1 MKLGTILVPHDFSS
15 HSDAALKRAVD
26 LARTAKAR
34 IHLLH
39 AYAWPVNG
47 VMPYDMAMPAGVW
60 DAIREGTLEKLE
72 EVRKGVVAQG
82 IEANAEASSLLPVE
96 AIVGAATKLHA
107 DLIVLGT
114 RGLTGVKHIVLGSV
128 AERTVRHAP
137 CPVLAVKEGD
147 PGGALRRLVVATDFS
162 TSGDH
167 ARDVGVSLA
176 KQLGAEVHLVHAF
189 DIPLALVTPYEVAV
203 PDGLIREAREAARKK
218 LDRALEEVRAKG
230 VKATGH
236 LAEVPAAPAIAD
248 LAAELKADLVVIGT
262 HGRTGLKHVLLGSV
276 AERTLRLSPCAVL
289 AVKPADHQLDA

>member
-1 MKLGTILVPHDFSS
+1 V
-15 HSDAALKRAVD
+15 
-26 LARTAKAR
+26 
-34 IHLLH
+34 
-39 AYAWPVNG
+39 
-47 VMPYDMAMPAGVW
+47 MPAGVW
-60 DAIREGTLEKLE
+60 DAIREGTIEKLE
-72 EVRKGVVAQG
+72 EVRQAVAQQG
-82 IEANAEASSLLPVE
+82 VTAEAEASSMLPVE
-96 AIVGAATKLHA
+96 AISAAATRTRA

-128 AERTVRHAP
+128 AERTVRLAP

-147 PGGALRRLVVATDFS
+147 PGGPLRRIVVATDFS
-162 TSGDH
+162 EPGDH
-167 ARDVGVSLA
+167 ARDVGVALA
-176 KQLGAEVHLVHAF
+176 KQVGAEVHLVHAF

-218 LDRALEEVRAKG
+218 LDRALDEVKAKG

-248 LAAELKADLVVIGT
+248 LAKELKADLVVIGT

-289 AVKPADHQLDA
+289 TVKPKDHQLDA

>member
-15 HSDAALKRAVD
+15 HSDAAVKRAVD
-26 LARTAKAR
+26 LAKTAKAR

-60 DAIREGTLEKLE
+60 DGIREGTLEKLE
-72 EVRKGVVAQG
+72 EVRKGVTQQG
-82 IEANAEASSLLPVE
+82 VTAEAEASALLPVE
-96 AIVGAATKLHA
+96 AITETAKRVRA

-128 AERTVRHAP
+128 AERTVRVAP

-147 PGGALRRLVVATDFS
+147 PGGPLRRIVIATDFS
-162 TSGDH
+162 EPGDH
-167 ARDVGVSLA
+167 ARDVGVGLA
-176 KQLGAEVHLVHAF
+176 KELGADVHLVHAF

-218 LDRALEEVRAKG
+218 LDRALDAVRAKG
-230 VKATGH
+230 VQASGH

-248 LAAELKADLVVIGT
+248 LAKEVKADLIVMGT

>member
-1 MKLGTILVPHDFSS
+1 MKLGTILVPHDFST

-26 LARTAKAR
+26 LAKASKAR

-47 VMPYDMAMPAGVW
+47 VMPYDMVMPSGVW

-72 EVRKGVVAQG
+72 EIRNGLVQQGVAA
-82 IEANAEASSLLPVE
+82 ETEASSLLPVE
-96 AIVGAATKLHA
+96 AITATAARLPA

-128 AERTVRHAP
+128 AERTVRVAP

-147 PGGALRRLVVATDFS
+147 PGGPLKRVVVATDFS
-162 TSGDH
+162 KPGDH

-176 KQLGAEVHLVHAF
+176 KELGAEVHLVHAF

-218 LDRALEEVRAKG
+218 LDRALDEVRAKG

-248 LAAELKADLVVIGT
+248 LAKELKADLVVIGT
-262 HGRTGLKHVLLGSV
+262 HGRTGLRHVLLGSV
-276 AERTLRLSPCAVL
+276 AERTLRLAPCAVL
-289 AVKPADHQLDA
+289 AVKPADHQLDG

>member
-1 MKLGTILVPHDFSS
+1 MQLGTILVPYDFSS
-15 HSDAALKRAVD
+15 HSEAALKRAVD
-26 LARTAKAR
+26 LAKASKAKL
-34 IHLLH
+34 HLLH

-47 VMPYDMAMPAGVW
+47 VMPYDMVMPAGVW
-60 DAIREGTLEKLE
+60 DAIREGTIEKLE
-72 EVRKGVVAQG
+72 EVRQGVAQQG
-82 IEANAEASSLLPVE
+82 VTAEAEASSMLPVE
-96 AIVGAATKLHA
+96 AISATAARIRA

-114 RGLTGVKHIVLGSV
+114 RGLTGLKHIVLGSV
-128 AERTVRHAP
+128 AERTVRLAP

-147 PGGALRRLVVATDFS
+147 PGGPLRRIVVATDFS
-162 TSGDH
+162 EPGDH
-167 ARDVGVSLA
+167 ARDVGVGLA
-176 KQLGAEVHLVHAF
+176 KQVGAEVHLVHAF

-218 LDRALEEVRAKG
+218 LDRALDEVKAKG

-248 LAAELKADLVVIGT
+248 LAKELKADLVVIGT

-289 AVKPADHQLDA
+289 TVKPKDHQLDA

>member
-1 MKLGTILVPHDFSS
+1 MKLGSILVPYDFSS
-15 HSDAALKRAVD
+15 HSEAALKRAVD
-26 LARTAKAR
+26 LAKASKAR
-34 IHLLH
+34 LHLLH

-47 VMPYDMAMPAGVW
+47 VMPYDMVMPAGVW

-72 EVRKGVVAQG
+72 EVRKGVAQQG
-82 IEANAEASSLLPVE
+82 VSAECEASSLLPVE
-96 AIVGAATKLHA
+96 AIGEAAARVHA

-128 AERTVRHAP
+128 AERTVRLAP
-137 CPVLAVKEGD
+137 CPVLAVKDGD
-147 PGGALRRLVVATDFS
+147 PGGPLRRIVVATDFS
-162 TSGDH
+162 EPGDH

-176 KQLGAEVHLVHAF
+176 KEVGAEVHLIHAF

-218 LDRALEEVRAKG
+218 LDHALEAVRALG

-248 LAAELKADLVVIGT
+248 LAAELKADLVVVGT

-276 AERTLRLSPCAVL
+276 AERTLRLAPCAVL
-289 AVKPADHQLDA
+289 TVKPADHQLA

>member
-26 LARTAKAR
+26 LAKASKAR

-47 VMPYDMAMPAGVW
+47 VMPYDMVMPSGVW

-72 EVRKGVVAQG
+72 EIRKDLAKQGVGA
-82 IEANAEASSLLPVE
+82 EAEASSLLPVE
-96 AIVGAATKLHA
+96 AITATAARLRA

-128 AERTVRHAP
+128 AERTVRLAP

-147 PGGALRRLVVATDFS
+147 PGGPLKRVLVATDFS
-162 TSGDH
+162 KPGDH
-167 ARDVGVSLA
+167 ARDVGVALA
-176 KQLGAEVHLVHAF
+176 KQVGADVHLVHAF

-218 LDRALEEVRAKG
+218 LDLALDEVRAKG

-248 LAAELKADLVVIGT
+248 LAKELNADLVVIGT
-262 HGRTGLKHVLLGSV
+262 HGRTGLRHVLLGSV
-276 AERTLRLSPCAVL
+276 AERTLRLAPCAVL
-289 AVKPADHQLDA
+289 TVKPADHQLDG

>member
-15 HSDAALKRAVD
+15 HSEAALKRAID
-26 LARTAKAR
+26 LAKASKAR

-47 VMPYDMAMPAGVW
+47 VMPYDMVMPSGVW

-72 EVRKGVVAQG
+72 ELRKGIAQQG
-82 IEANAEASSLLPVE
+82 VEADAEASSLLPVE
-96 AIVGAATKLHA
+96 AITGAATRLRA

-128 AERTVRHAP
+128 AERSVRLAP

-147 PGGALRRLVVATDFS
+147 PGGPLRQIVVATDFS
-162 TSGDH
+162 EPGDH
-167 ARDVGVSLA
+167 ARDVGVALA

-218 LDRALEEVRAKG
+218 LDRALDEVRAKG

-248 LAAELKADLVVIGT
+248 LAKELKADLIVVGT
-262 HGRTGLKHVLLGSV
+262 HGRTGLRHVLLGSV
-276 AERTLRLSPCAVL
+276 AERTLRLAPCAVL
-289 AVKPADHQLDA
+289 TVKPANHQLDA